1 MRLVKTKRLKVKYV
15 VAGDPVPETSSPN
28 GCASAKGGSI
38 TTSSRDDLLPHLFLD
53 DLGVDFIAKKATGQT
68 RKVSAI
74 KSKKITKVSVAFSN
88 VVTLKS
94 TIRYSLLKISIS
106 ISLEISIY

>member
-1 MRLVKTKRLKVKYV
+1 MHIET
-15 VAGDPVPETSSPN
+15 PVPEASSPN

-53 DLGVDFIAKKATGQT
+53 DLGVDFIAEKATGQT

-74 KSKKITKVSVAFSN
+74 KSKKNHKSVCCFLERRYFKVYYPLLS
-88 VVTLKS
+88 TL
-94 TIRYSLLKISIS
+94 SLLLLVIVIARDVYFNYK
-106 ISLEISIY
+106 SIYNHK